1 MKIVI
6 VGLGYV
12 GAVTGST
19 LAQMGHAV
27 TLVDK
32 DVNKVELLNQGKS
45 PIAEPGLPQLINEM
59 RTTGVLEATTDLKSA
74 VQPADL
80 VIISVGTPTD
90 KATGKADLSAV
101 KIVVQQ
107 IAQACADRTNRISIA
122 VSSTVPPGTT
132 QNVVRPI
139 LNENGLDNSA
149 FNLAF
154 IPEFLR
160 EGTAIDDFRYPTRYV
175 IGAKEGEDTAT
186 FQAMRPD
193 LTECTYITS
202 TGVAEM
208 LKTVENS
215 WHAAK
220 VTFANEISRT
230 SEILGIN
237 AHEVMELLIRD
248 NKQNVSAT
256 YMRPGFAYGGS
267 CLPKDL
273 RSLVSLA
280 TSNGVQVPMLAAMAT
295 SNAAHVASAAE
306 RIAEFGLPRIGI
318 LGLAFKAH
326 TDDLRESPAVD
337 LIEHLVGKG
346 FEVKIHDFEVNRHQL
361 FGANLQEWNR
371 HAHLADR
378 LVTSPEE
385 LISQSDVVVLT
396 QHNRGYREII
406 ESLPAEKKF
415 LDVSGV
421 FRNEGPAAHQLTKS

>member
-19 LAQMGHAV
+19 LAEMGHHV

-32 DVNKVELLNQGKS
+32 DTNKVDILNSGLS
-45 PIAEPGLPQLINEM
+45 PIAEPGLTELISTM
-59 RTTGVLEATTDLKSA
+59 RGTGNLSATTNIAEA
-74 VQPADL
+74 VSPADV

-101 KIVVQQ
+101 KIVSRQ
-107 IAQACADRTNRISIA
+107 IAEASRNRTKKIAVA

-132 QNVVRPI
+132 QDIVRPI
-139 LNENGLDNSA
+139 LNEAGLPDNA

-160 EGTAIDDFRYPTRYV
+160 EGTAIDDFRNPTRYV
-175 IGAKEGEDTAT
+175 IGVRDGEDTSS
-186 FQAMRPD
+186 FRAMRPD
-193 LTECTYITS
+193 LTECTYVTS

-220 VTFANEISRT
+220 VTFANEIART
-230 SEILGIN
+230 SDALGIN
-237 AHEVMELLIRD
+237 SHEVMELLIRD
-248 NKQNVSAT
+248 TKQNVSAT
-256 YMRPGFAYGGS
+256 YMRPGFAFGGS

-273 RSLVSLA
+273 RSLVNLA
-280 TSNGVQVPMLAAMAT
+280 TSNGVNIPMLAAMTT
-295 SNAAHVASAAE
+295 SNSAHVDAAAQ
-306 RIAEFGLPRIGI
+306 RIANFGQRKVGI
-318 LGLAFKAH
+318 LGLAFKAN
-326 TDDLRESPAVD
+326 TDDLRESPAVE
-337 LIEHLVGKG
+337 LIERLVGKG
-346 FEVKIHDFEVNRHQL
+346 FEVEIHDYEVNRHQL
-361 FGANLQEWNR
+361 FGTNLQEWNR

-378 LVTSPEE
+378 LVESPEA
-385 LISQSDVVVLT
+385 LINSSDVVVLT
-396 QHNRGYREII
+396 QHNRAYRGLI
-406 ESLPAEKKF
+406 ESMPVSKKF

-421 FRNEGPAAHQLTKS
+421 FKNEGPAAHQLLK